1 MWVHACQ
8 SGIYVVVFHFHP
20 STDGVFGIIVALC
33 QIEVVVV
40 AIVTG
45 LIVHFVTRTCV
56 KKSPTLNQDRNGNSA
71 ELGPARAD
79 NRAVYE
85 PAGLDGSTGN
95 ELVKV
100 QPSPA
105 YQAVSEPDY
114 L

>member
-1 MWVHACQ
+1 M
-8 SGIYVVVFHFHP
+8 
-20 STDGVFGIIVALC
+20 
-33 QIEVVVV
+33 VVV

-45 LIVHFVTRTCV
+45 MIVHFVTRACV
-56 KKSPTLNQDRNGNSA
+56 KHNHSLSQDRKGNLA

-85 PAGLDGSTGN
+85 PVGLGGSTGD
-95 ELVKV
+95 ELVEV